1 MSDTVIDFVGIWQ
14 DVEQARLDA
23 EAFPAVWGGRFTS
36 SNPSDFLQRWFE
48 SELALP
54 WRVWE
59 HTDAIMF
66 GRTPDSRPAQAER
79 LLRAELFGGDGHL
92 RLRRDGADR
101 WQWRFVGLPGAGL
114 PKDISGERWQPDP
127 TVAMFRYREQVILWG
142 KEIRKQEDK
151 PETGVGL
158 WWEDRVAGARL
169 AYPPH
174 LSGIERVYL
183 HFYRYTQAGRTV
195 LVQYLGLGNRK
206 EVVSWP
212 K

>member
-1 MSDTVIDFVGIWQ
+1 MSNAVIDFNGIWQ
-14 DVEQARLDA
+14 EMERARLAA

-36 SNPSDFLQRWFE
+36 LDPSDFLKSWLERD
-48 SELALP
+48 LALP

-59 HTDAIMF
+59 HTDAIAF
-66 GRTPDSRPAQAER
+66 GQTADSRPER
-79 LLRAELFGGDGHL
+79 PRHLQRAELFGSGGHL
-92 RLRRDGADR
+92 SLRRDGAHA
-101 WQWRFVGLPGAGL
+101 WQWRFVGPPGAGL
-114 PKDISGERWQPDP
+114 PPGLRGERWQPGPDM
-127 TVAMFRYREQVILWG
+127 AMFRYREQVILWG
-142 KEIRKQEDK
+142 EEIRKQEDK

-169 AYPPH
+169 AYPFH

-195 LVQYLGLGNRK
+195 LVHYLGLGNRK